1 MPNNASIAGRLAA
14 AKTALLVTLSTL
26 AWVTAPIAGLAFGS
40 AAPLEA
46 QSSDRGSVALAL
58 QLRQLDG
65 VKRVLMIAAHPDDED
80 TSLLAE
86 LARGHGAETA
96 YLSLTRG
103 EGGQNLIGP
112 ELFEGLGI
120 VRTGELLAARR
131 LDGGRQ
137 FFTRAFDFGYSK
149 RAEEALELWPEE
161 DLLGDVVWAVRKFR
175 PHVIVSVFSGTPRD
189 GHGQHQAA
197 GIMANRVFDA
207 AADPEAYPEHFE
219 SGLRPWAASKLYRN
233 AWFSEDASTS
243 AVQTGVYDPLLGRS
257 HFQVAMESRSQ
268 HRSQDMGVAQG
279 LGPRSSRLEL
289 VRATSVP
296 GEGDGIAS
304 LRALDNGGV
313 FAGVDTSIVALAS
326 VPGAAGAREPLE
338 AYRVAVGRARQA
350 FDPFDPSE
358 THSALVDAAGYLD
371 AALDALEGEGPTH
384 DVRATLAERRAA
396 LSKAAILAS
405 GLILDVRASD
415 DLIVPG
421 QLFRLDLELWNGG
434 SETLANAN
442 VSVTLPNG
450 AEVTETDP
458 PPPANRFGRSGPPP
472 TPPGPDAEWTSTLEV
487 NVGAIGSGEFERRSY
502 YVRLAEDTP
511 PTELYYLREIRDGA
525 RYRWP
530 ESSELWGLPRD
541 PDPFQ
546 SQLSVESGGEVLT
559 QAGPIRFRGVD
570 RAFGEFSQP
579 VQIVPAISV
588 ETDPGVLVWP
598 EGSVD
603 PRNVRITV
611 SSAAPTTQ
619 TGTVRLELPAG
630 FRSEPEMYD
639 FELNRPGD
647 EATFVFELLS
657 SGTPATGEHTLKAV
671 AEVGARSYDQT
682 VEVIDYEHIPR
693 TPVYRSAETTVSVF
707 PVRVA
712 AGLRLGYVMGSG
724 DSGPD
729 AIRQLG
735 VEPVMLGETELA
747 SADLTEFDVIVL
759 GIRAYQ
765 TREDLRRYNERVLQ
779 FARDGGTLVVQYNQ
793 YNFPTSGVSPF
804 TVDIS
809 RPHDRV
815 SVEEA
820 PVTILDPD
828 HPAAAVPNRISNA
841 DFEGWVQERGLYF
854 LSEWDDAMTP
864 LLEMNDP
871 GEDPK
876 RGSLL
881 VAPLGQ
887 GTYVYTGLAF
897 FRQLPAGVPGAYRLF
912 ANLISLKSPGVS

>member
-1 MPNNASIAGRLAA
+1 MPKTPSDSGALAKSANAG
-14 AKTALLVTLSTL
+14 LLVTLIAL
-26 AWVTAPIAGLAFGS
+26 ALLVASSFAGVV
-40 AAPLEA
+40 PLEA
-46 QSSDRGSVALAL
+46 QDSERGSVALAL

-65 VKRVLMIAAHPDDED
+65 VKRVLMIGAHPDDED

-131 LDGGRQ
+131 VDGGRQ

-149 RAEEALELWPEE
+149 RAEEALSLWPEE
-161 DLLGDVVWAVRKFR
+161 ELLADVVWAVRTFR
-175 PHVIVSVFSGTPRD
+175 PHIIVSVFSGTPRD

-197 GIMANRVFDA
+197 GIMANSVFDA

-219 SGLRPWAASKLYRN
+219 RGLRPWAASKLYHN
-233 AWFSEDASTS
+233 AWFSEEASTS

-279 LGPRSSRLEL
+279 LGPRTSRLEL
-289 VRATSVP
+289 VRAASIP
-296 GEGDGIAS
+296 GEGDGLAS
-304 LRALDNGGV
+304 LRALDNEGV
-313 FAGVDTSIVALAS
+313 FAAVDTAIVTLSSI
-326 VPGAAGAREPLE
+326 PGATGARGPLE
-338 AYRVAVGRARQA
+338 QYREAIGRAREA

-358 THSALVDAAGYLD
+358 THTALVEAVGHLD
-371 AALDALEGEGPTH
+371 AALDAVSSDGASH
-384 DVRATLAERRAA
+384 DVRATLSERRAA
-396 LSKAAILAS
+396 VSKAAILAS
-405 GLILDVRASD
+405 GLVLDVRASD

-421 QLFRLDLELWNGG
+421 QVFRIDLELWNGG
-434 SETLANAN
+434 PRALSNAD
-442 VSVTLPNG
+442 VSVTLPAG

-472 TPPGPDAEWTSTLEV
+472 TPPGPEADWGPALHV
-487 NVGAIGSGEFERRSY
+487 QFDGIDSGEFERRSFW
-502 YVRLAEDTP
+502 VRLADDTP
-511 PTELYYLREIRDGA
+511 PTELYYLRETRDGA

-546 SQLSVESGGEVLT
+546 AELSVESNGQLLAQE
-559 QAGPIRFRGVD
+559 GPIRFRGVD
-570 RAFGEFSQP
+570 RAKGEYSQP
-579 VQIVPAISV
+579 VQIVPALSV
-588 ETDPGVLVWP
+588 EPDPGVLVWP

-603 PRNVRITV
+603 PRNVRV
-611 SSAAPTTQ
+611 SVRSAAPTTQ
-619 TGTVRLELPAG
+619 AGTVRLDLPAG
-630 FRSEPEMYD
+630 FRSEPEAYD
-639 FELNRPGD
+639 FELSRAGD
-647 EATFVFELLS
+647 EATYVFELLS
-657 SGTPATGEHTLKAV
+657 SGTPSTGEHVVRAV
-671 AEVGARSYDQT
+671 ADVAGRSYDHT

-693 TPVYRSAETTVSVF
+693 TPVFRPAETTVSVF

-712 AGLRLGYVMGSG
+712 SGLRLGYVMGSG

-747 SADLTEFDVIVL
+747 SADLSEFDVIVL
-759 GIRAYQ
+759 GVRAYA
-765 TREDLRRYNERVLQ
+765 TREDLRRHNERVLQ

-793 YNFPTSGVSPF
+793 YDFPRGGYAPF
-804 TVDIS
+804 RVDIS

-820 PVTILDPD
+820 PVTLLDPD
-828 HPAAAVPNRISNA
+828 HPAAAVPNRISDD

-887 GTYVYTGLAF
+887 GTYVYTGLSF